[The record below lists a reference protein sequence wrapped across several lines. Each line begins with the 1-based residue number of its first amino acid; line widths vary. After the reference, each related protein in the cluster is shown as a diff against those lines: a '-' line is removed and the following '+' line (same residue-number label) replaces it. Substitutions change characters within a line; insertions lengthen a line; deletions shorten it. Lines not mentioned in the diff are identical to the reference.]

1 MIYEGF
7 LVLAKEYVSE
17 CFDYDLLVSYGYS
30 PSDVIQYSQDF
41 PFEFNLHVSV
51 VN

>member
-1 MIYEGF
+1 MKAF
-7 LVLAKEYVSE
+7 LVLAKECVVK

-30 PSDVIQYSQDF
+30 PSDVFQYSQDF